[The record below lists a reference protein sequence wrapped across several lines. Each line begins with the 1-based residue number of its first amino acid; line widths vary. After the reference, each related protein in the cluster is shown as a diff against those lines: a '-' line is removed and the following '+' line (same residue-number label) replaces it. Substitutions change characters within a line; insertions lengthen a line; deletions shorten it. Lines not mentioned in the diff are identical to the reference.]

1 MKIFFKQFLILYFT
15 LIISSILILFF
26 EPIFSNTN
34 ITYSLGFMSINFS
47 KKIPK
52 IWNIIK
58 LTYLIICPISFFI
71 ILNLFTSFL
80 KVTLLTINFK
90 HEKKVFNNNPYNEPL
105 LTLGTN
111 SNNTNVS
118 IPLKG
123 LYQNVLVTG
132 SIGSG
137 KTSSLLYP
145 ITSNLLNLSFSEK
158 YKSAFLIL
166 DVKGNYHRF
175 VKDCC
180 KQNYHLGDLFIISLD
195 GNITYNPIDKPN
207 LKPHILANRLKNI
220 LLLFNPEQSESFW
233 LDKAEQVLTEA
244 IKLCRLY
251 NGNYVTFIELHKII
265 MSKSYYDEK
274 VSILQDSFYNN
285 KLSEAQMS
293 DFATCISFFQKSFFH

>member
-71 ILNLFTSFL
+71 ILNSFTSFL

-220 LLLFNPEQSESFW
+220 LLLFNPDNLNLFG
-233 LDKAEQVLTEA
+233 L
-244 IKLCRLY
+244 IK
-251 NGNYVTFIELHKII
+251 
-265 MSKSYYDEK
+265 
-274 VSILQDSFYNN
+274 QN
-285 KLSEAQMS
+285 K
-293 DFATCISFFQKSFFH
+293 F